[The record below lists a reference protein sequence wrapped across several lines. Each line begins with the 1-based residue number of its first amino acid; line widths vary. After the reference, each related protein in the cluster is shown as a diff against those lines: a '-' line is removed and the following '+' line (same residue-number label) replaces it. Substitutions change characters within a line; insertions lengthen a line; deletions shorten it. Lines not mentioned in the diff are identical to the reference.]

1 MAAGFSVGSKGY
13 IGTGADASLY
23 YKDFW
28 EFTPGSYL
36 SLYPGWNFI
45 SLPLTP
51 PPGTTIDQVL
61 APVSSKTV
69 IVWGYD
75 NTAKV
80 WKKWTP
86 SGPGNT
92 LLTMEPGKGYWI
104 LMSDVAS
111 LDISSW
117 GALVSPSVT
126 LSAGW
131 NLVGYGGLDGGDA
144 GAVLGGLSGEWSVAW
159 MWENDQ
165 WYGKL
170 ATTATLSAPIRP
182 LSVFSQKK
190 AFWIKMAPGPIVN
203 WAQ

>member
-1 MAAGFSVGSKGY
+1 
-13 IGTGADASLY
+13 
-23 YKDFW
+23 
-28 EFTPGSYL
+28 
-36 SLYPGWNFI
+36 
-45 SLPLTP
+45 
-51 PPGTTIDQVL
+51 
-61 APVSSKTV
+61 VSSKTV

-86 SGPGNT
+86 GGPGNT
-92 LLTMEPGKGYWI
+92 LLAMEPGKGYWI

-144 GAVLGGLSGEWSVAW
+144 GAVLGGLLGEWSVAW

-170 ATTATLSAPIRP
+170 ATTVTLPAPIQP

-190 AFWIKMAPGPIVN
+190 AFWIKMAPGSMVN